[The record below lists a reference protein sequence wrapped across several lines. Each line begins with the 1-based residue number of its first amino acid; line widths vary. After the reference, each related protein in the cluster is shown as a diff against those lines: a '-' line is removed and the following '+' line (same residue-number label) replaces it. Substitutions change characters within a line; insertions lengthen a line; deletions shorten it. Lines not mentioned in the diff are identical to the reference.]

1 MTLPIVVTHPSTLFH
16 DGLRHLFAKSRFR
29 PVRIVTSL
37 NEELEKYL
45 ESLES
50 CVWLTGVEG
59 CLSST
64 NILLQKVV
72 TANPGVKAVILAASQ
87 KPEDIVAALR
97 AGACGFLSQDLP
109 GETLLRSLELI
120 AHGEMI
126 VHPQF
131 AWNPPATGDAARG
144 ESDNVGTLVTTN
156 GKPQFT
162 QRVQPSSPLAGTA
175 DAANENQTSDV
186 PSLSRREMLILRMLM
201 QGASNKVIARNLV
214 ITESTV
220 KVHMK
225 AILRKL
231 RLQNRTQAAIWARNH
246 VNEADWNNRAGATR
260 AQPTRLQPQKRQP
273 GVRFSVHS
281 VLAVQSLVS

>member
-16 DGLRHLFAKSRFR
+16 NGLRHLFAKSRFR
-29 PVRIVTSL
+29 PVRIATSL

-45 ESLES
+45 ASLES
-50 CVWLTGVEG
+50 CVWLTGVG

-64 NILLQKVV
+64 DFLLQKVV
-72 TANPGVKAVILAASQ
+72 TANPGVKAVILAASP
-87 KPEDIVAALR
+87 KPEDILVALR

-131 AWNPPATGDAARG
+131 AWNSAAAGDALTNG
-144 ESDNVGTLVTTN
+144 ESEKVSALVTTN
-156 GKPQFT
+156 GKPQLT
-162 QRVQPSSPLAGTA
+162 QRFRPRSPLAVA
-175 DAANENQTSDV
+175 AEAANEDQSGV

-201 QGASNKVIARNLV
+201 QGSSNKVIARNLV

-231 RLQNRTQAAIWARNH
+231 RLQNRTQAAIWARNN
-246 VNEADWNNRAGATR
+246 VNEADWNTR
-260 AQPTRLQPQKRQP
+260 AAGT
-273 GVRFSVHS
+273 SSAH
-281 VLAVQSLVS
+281 

>member
-1 MTLPIVVTHPSTLFH
+1 M
-16 DGLRHLFAKSRFR
+16 
-29 PVRIVTSL
+29 

-59 CLSST
+59 CVSAT

-109 GETLLRSLELI
+109 GETLLRCLELI

-131 AWNPPATGDAARG
+131 AWNPTAAGDAVING
-144 ESDNVGTLVTTN
+144 ESEKVSALVTTN
-156 GKPQFT
+156 GKPQLT
-162 QRVQPSSPLAGTA
+162 QRFQPRSSLAVA
-175 DAANENQTSDV
+175 AEAANENQTSDV

-246 VNEADWNNRAGATR
+246 VNEADWNNRAGVGASS
-260 AQPTRLQPQKRQP
+260 A
-273 GVRFSVHS
+273 H
-281 VLAVQSLVS
+281 